1 MYALTFAVYSRLEQ
15 INQELVYMDGER
27 VDHHHES
34 QIGVL
39 IKPAMDKR
47 AAGEKGVDPRIR
59 L

>member
-1 MYALTFAVYSRLEQ
+1 MAERSGERHTLSHDFV
-15 INQELVYMDGER
+15 IIER
-27 VDHHHES
+27 VDHHHEI